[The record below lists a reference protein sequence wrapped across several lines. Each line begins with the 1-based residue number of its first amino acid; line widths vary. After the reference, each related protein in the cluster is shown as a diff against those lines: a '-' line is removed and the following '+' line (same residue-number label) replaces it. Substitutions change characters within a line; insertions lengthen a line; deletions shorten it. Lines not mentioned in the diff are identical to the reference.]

1 MSIRNLD
8 RLFRPESVAL
18 IGASNQPASVGRTL
32 FDNLLDG
39 GFSGPIMPV
48 NPRHDAIGG
57 VIAYPDVASLPQ
69 TPDLAV
75 IATPAAAVPGL
86 IAELGDRGTRAA
98 IVVTAGFG
106 DHASTEGAALQQAM
120 LDAARPHLLR
130 VVGPNCVGVL
140 VPRLGLNASFA
151 HRNAVDGDI
160 AFVAQ
165 SGAMVTSVLDWAGS
179 RGIGFSHLVSLGD
192 MADVD
197 FGDMLDFLAGDPK
210 TRAILLYV
218 EALTHARKFMSAARM
233 AARLKPVIVV
243 KAGRSAAGARAAAS
257 HTGALAGEDAVY
269 DAAFRR
275 AGMLRVPNLES
286 LFAAV
291 ATLSGARRPRGDRLA
306 IVSNGGGVGVLATDA
321 LIEAGGRLAELSPE
335 TVRRLDA
342 VLPAT
347 WSRANPIDIIGD
359 APPERYARALDIV
372 LEDVPCDGVLVMN
385 CPTAIA
391 SGADAARAVVDIA
404 GGASGRRHSIL
415 TCWLG
420 EDAARPARDLFA
432 AHRIPTYDTPDD
444 AVAAFM
450 QLACYRRNQDLLMET
465 PPARA
470 AAFAPDRAA
479 AAAVIAEAVSAG
491 REWLNEIEAKRVLN
505 AYGIATV
512 ATAFADG
519 PAAVAREAAALGVP
533 VAVKVVSPQIT
544 HKTDVGGVAL
554 DLRSAE
560 AAAAAAEAMAARIAD
575 VLPEARIEGYAV
587 QPMAARPRAFELIVG
602 LADDPL
608 FGPVVVFGQGGTGVE
623 IIDDKAIALPP
634 LNLKL
639 AREVIARTRVYKLL
653 KGYRGRPPADLEGV
667 ELALM
672 KVAQIA
678 ADHDHVAALDI
689 NPLLA
694 DEFGVTALDARIR
707 LAVPARPGHARFA
720 IRPYP
725 GALDRRLR
733 LAGGER
739 IRLRPI
745 RPEDEPV
752 LQAAFGRLSPHDV
765 RMRFFAPLK
774 SLNHDMAARLTQI
787 DYDREMAFVAVRD
800 DPAGAGE
807 GERQGEGLGVARLY
821 ADPDNEAAE
830 FAVTV
835 LTDFQGHG
843 LGHLLMEA
851 LIDYARDRGI
861 GRLFGKVLGENRAM
875 LKLCRGMGF
884 STKPAAGEPGV
895 VDVVRDLA
903 NGSQAADQ
911 PASMSSA

>member
-1 MSIRNLD
+1 MTVRNLD

-18 IGASNQPASVGRTL
+18 IGASNQPATVGRTL
-32 FDNLLDG
+32 FDNLMDG
-39 GFSGPIMPV
+39 GFTGPVMPV

-69 TPDLAV
+69 SPDLAV
-75 IATPAAAVPGL
+75 IATPAATVPGL
-86 IAELGDRGTRAA
+86 IDELGARGTRAA

-106 DHASTEGAALQQAM
+106 DRGDAEGAALQQAV

-130 VVGPNCVGVL
+130 VIGPNCLGVL

-151 HRNAVDGDI
+151 HRNAADGEI

-197 FGDMLDFLAGDPK
+197 FGDMLDFLAVDAK

-218 EALTHARKFMSAARM
+218 EALTHARKFMSAARV

-257 HTGALAGEDAVY
+257 HTGALAGEDVVY

-291 ATLSGARRPRGDRLA
+291 ATLSGARQPRGDRLA
-306 IVSNGGGVGVLATDA
+306 ILSNGGGVGVLATDA
-321 LIEAGGRLAELSPE
+321 LIEQGGRLARLNPE

-347 WSRANPIDIIGD
+347 WSRGNPIDIIGD
-359 APPERYARALDIV
+359 APPERYAGALEVI
-372 LEDVPCDGVLVMN
+372 LADVPCDGVLVLN

-391 SGADAARAVVDIA
+391 SGVDAARAVVDVA
-404 GGASGRRHSIL
+404 DGAAGRRHSIL

-432 AHRIPTYDTPDD
+432 AHRLATYDTPDH
-444 AVAAFM
+444 AVTAFM
-450 QLACYRRNQDLLMET
+450 QMANYRRNQELLKQT

-470 AAFAPDRAA
+470 AQFAPDVAT

-491 REWLNEIEAKRVLN
+491 REWLNEIEAKRVLT

-512 ATAFADG
+512 PTVFADD

-544 HKTDVGGVAL
+544 HKSDVGGVAL
-554 DLRSAE
+554 DLRSPEAAE
-560 AAAAAAEAMAARIAD
+560 AAAAAMAARIAGILPD
-575 VLPEARIEGYAV
+575 VRIEGYSV

-608 FGPVVVFGQGGTGVE
+608 FGPIVVFGQGGTGVE
-623 IIDDKAIALPP
+623 IIDDKAVALPP

-639 AREVIARTRVYKLL
+639 AREVIARTRVYRLL
-653 KGYRGRPPADLEGV
+653 KGYRGRPPADLESV
-667 ELALM
+667 ELALL

-694 DEFGVTALDARIR
+694 DEFGATALDARIR
-707 LAVPARPGHARFA
+707 LAPPERPGHARFA

-733 LAGGER
+733 LDGGET

-752 LQAAFGRLSPHDV
+752 LQAAFKKLSPRDV
-765 RMRFFAPLK
+765 RMRFFGPMK
-774 SLNHDMAARLTQI
+774 SLSHDMAARLTQI
-787 DYDREMAFVAVRD
+787 DYDREMAFVALRD
-800 DPAGAGE
+800 DPAGE
-807 GERQGEGLGVARLY
+807 GEGLGVARLY

-851 LIDYARDRGI
+851 LIGYARGRGI
-861 GRLFGKVLGENRAM
+861 GRLFGKVLEENRAM
-875 LKLCRGMGF
+875 LKLCRGLGF
-884 STKPAAGEPGV
+884 STKSAAGEPGV
-895 VDVVRDLA
+895 VDVVRDLGDGLPPGA
-903 NGSQAADQ
+903 DQAASRSR
-911 PASMSSA
+911 A